1 MTKHL
6 TGDKVGNVMVLF
18 TLILRIGK
26 DTGLTLNN
34 IFKPFFLNHLMEE
47 INSIKNKEAELIVSD
62 LEILFARLVKL
73 KAEKGTLWFGI
84 SGSWRKTNQ
93 QVEQGVR
100 EAVRKIIERGDGIVS
115 GGALNV
121 DYFAT
126 DEALKLDPTADR
138 IKIFLPVVLD
148 LYAAHYRKRAIEGI
162 ITSEQAEALV
172 AQLESLRTAN
182 PDALIGNPQNTV
194 VDTKTY
200 FERNTDVVN
209 ASDAIVGFQVN
220 ESEGVGDTAKKAIE
234 QGKSVYLEK
243 FIIK

>member
-1 MTKHL
+1 
-6 TGDKVGNVMVLF
+6 
-18 TLILRIGK
+18 
-26 DTGLTLNN
+26 
-34 IFKPFFLNHLMEE
+34 MEE
-47 INSIKNKEAELIVSD
+47 INPIDNKEAELVVSD
-62 LEILFARLVKL
+62 LETLFARLAQL

-84 SGSWRKTNQ
+84 SGSWRKTNEI
-93 QVEQGVR
+93 VEQGVR
-100 EAVRKIIERGDGIVS
+100 EAVRKIIERGDGIIS

-126 DEALKLDPTADR
+126 DEALKLNPTADK

-148 LYAAHYRKRAIEGI
+148 LYAAHYRKRATEGV

-172 AQLESLRTAN
+172 AQLESLRAAN
-182 PDALIGNPQNTV
+182 PDALIGNPQNAV

-209 ASDAIVGFQVN
+209 ASDALVGFQVN

-234 QGKSVYLEK
+234 QGKPVCLEK
-243 FIIK
+243 FIIE

>member
-1 MTKHL
+1 
-6 TGDKVGNVMVLF
+6 
-18 TLILRIGK
+18 
-26 DTGLTLNN
+26 
-34 IFKPFFLNHLMEE
+34 MEE
-47 INSIKNKEAELIVSD
+47 MKPIENKEAELVVSD
-62 LEILFARLVKL
+62 LETLFARLTKL

-84 SGSWRKTNQ
+84 SGSWRKTNE

-100 EAVRKIIERGDGIVS
+100 EAVRKIIERGDGIIS

-126 DEALKLDPTADR
+126 DEALKLNPTADR

-148 LYAAHYRKRAIEGI
+148 LYSAHYRKRTAEGI

-172 AQLESLRTAN
+172 TQLESLRAAN
-182 PDALIGNPQNTV
+182 PNALIGNPKSTI

-209 ASDAIVGFQVN
+209 ASDALVGFQVN
-220 ESEGVGDTAKKAIE
+220 ESEGVGDAAKKAIE
-234 QGKSVYLEK
+234 QGKPVCLKK
-243 FIIK
+243 FIIA